1 MIVWWCLFLPSQVEC
16 EVRLWGLNR
25 RKVIL
30 YKLLFSQVDLISRD
44 VLIYYRHD
52 PLVLFLCD
60 IPQLHIFC
68 GLFFRATTCFAP
80 WKDLVR
86 LTRGAL
92 FFYLHSYHF
101 VS

>member
-16 EVRLWGLNR
+16 EVRLRLNR

-30 YKLLFSQVDLISRD
+30 NKLLFSQVDFTSWD

-60 IPQLHIFC
+60 IPQRRIFC
-68 GLFFRATTCFAP
+68 GILFRATTCFAP

-86 LTRGAL
+86 LTKGAL
-92 FFYLHSYHF
+92 FFYLHSNHF